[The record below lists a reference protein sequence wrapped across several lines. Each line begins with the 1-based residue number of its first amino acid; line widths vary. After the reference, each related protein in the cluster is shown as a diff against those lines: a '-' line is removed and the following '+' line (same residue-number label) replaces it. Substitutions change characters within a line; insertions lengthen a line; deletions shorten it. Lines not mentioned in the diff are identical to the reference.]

1 MSVRVVAYIANEFPS
16 PFEHYV
22 ADEIGELRRRGVRVI
37 PCSGRAAD
45 GAGWKGESE
54 QLREETVCLRPVS
67 AKLAVQAI
75 WVLVC
80 NMGLLSDLWLRL
92 ARGRE
97 GLRQRLHGV
106 AHTLLGAALAVRL
119 RGRGVEHIH
128 AHHGY
133 FASWVAMVAARL
145 LGAEFSL
152 TLHGSDVLLHGAY
165 LDTKLANCGFCCTV
179 SEYNRQ
185 FILDR
190 YPEVE
195 AGKVV
200 VQRLGVDV
208 ERFTPLPA
216 AERGQEQRLRLLSV
230 GRLHAVKNHRFL
242 IDACAR
248 LEQRG
253 IDFECVIAGDGP
265 EREALLR
272 QVRAQGLNGRVRF
285 LGQVEREKL
294 RGYYATADLVVLT
307 SRSEGVPLVLME
319 AMAQGRLVL
328 APAITGIPELVDHGK
343 SGLLYREGSME
354 DFMARVEEV
363 RRAAPEMLERMRRA
377 GREQVRSRFNL
388 HTNVEG
394 FGEWF
399 VERAGRSEENGQY
412 ENPVL
417 QQI

>member
-1 MSVRVVAYIANEFPS
+1 MSVKVVAYIANEFPS

-22 ADEIGELRRRGVRVI
+22 GDEIAELRRRGVRVI
-37 PCSGRAAD
+37 PCSGSATNEAV
-45 GAGWKGESE
+45 WKGESK
-54 QLREETVCLRPVS
+54 QLGDETLCLRPIS
-67 AKLAVQAI
+67 AKLAVQSI
-75 WVLVC
+75 WILIC
-80 NMGLLSDLWLRL
+80 NVGLLSDLWLRL
-92 ARGRE
+92 ARGKE

-119 RGRGVEHIH
+119 RGTGVEHIH

-145 LGAEFSL
+145 LGAGFSM

-165 LDTKLANCGFCCTV
+165 LDTKLANCAFCCTV

-185 FILDR
+185 FILGR
-190 YPEVE
+190 YSEVE
-195 AGKVV
+195 PGKVV

-208 ERFTPLPA
+208 ERFTLLPA
-216 AERGQEQRLRLLSV
+216 TERSEGERLRLLSV

-242 IDACAR
+242 ISACAR

-253 IDFECVIAGDGP
+253 VDFECVIAGDGP
-265 EREALLR
+265 ERGALSR
-272 QVRAQGLNGRVRF
+272 QVRSQGLNRRVIF
-285 LGQVEREKL
+285 LGQVEREAL
-294 RGYYATADLVVLT
+294 RDYYARSDLVVLT

-328 APAITGIPELVDHGK
+328 APAITGIPELVEHGK
-343 SGLLYREGSME
+343 SGFLYREGSME

-363 RRAAPEMLERMRRA
+363 QRAAPEMLERMRRA

-388 HTNVEG
+388 RTNVEE

-399 VERAGRSEENGQY
+399 VERAGRSEENEQY
-412 ENPVL
+412 EDSVL